1 MVSQVTHKDKLKKL
15 QSIMIRYAEQKKQPL
30 PNGSGHILPDGWSED
45 FKWVLA
51 RSGELQSNPKLSAQ
65 DKRQANQLYRDY
77 LGWV

>member
-1 MVSQVTHKDKLKKL
+1 MVSQVTHKDKLNRL
-15 QSIMIRYAEQKKQPL
+15 QRIMIRYAEQKKKPL

-51 RSGELQSNPKLSAQ
+51 LERKSELSAQ
-65 DKRQANQLYRDY
+65 DKRRANKLFRTY

>member
-1 MVSQVTHKDKLKKL
+1 MVSQVTHEDKLNKL
-15 QSIMIRYAEQKKQPL
+15 QRIMIRYAEQKKKPL

-51 RSGELQSNPKLSAQ
+51 LERKLELSAQ
-65 DKRQANQLYRDY
+65 DKQKANQLYRAY